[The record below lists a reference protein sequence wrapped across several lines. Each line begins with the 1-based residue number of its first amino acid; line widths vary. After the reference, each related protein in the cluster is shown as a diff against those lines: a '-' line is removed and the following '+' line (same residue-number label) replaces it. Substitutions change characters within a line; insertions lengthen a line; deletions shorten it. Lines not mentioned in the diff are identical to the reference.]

1 MDSHAPASLSRTL
14 SLPVLTL
21 YGLGTIIGAGIYV
34 LIGKIV
40 GTAAIYAPAAF
51 LLAGIIAAFTAF
63 SYAEL
68 ATRFPKSAAA
78 AVYVDEAWRI
88 KRLSSLVGWIIIITG
103 TVSAAAMANGLVG
116 YVQIFFDL
124 PRELIIG
131 SITLFLMLIALWGIR
146 ESAMMIVT
154 ITLLEIGGLIF
165 VLFIAQQNAP
175 VYSWEQLSTLPNA
188 KESIAIILGG
198 FLAFYAFIGFED
210 MANVVEET
218 QNPRRNIP
226 IAIILAVSLSTII
239 YVTVAI
245 TAVRTMSIEQLSNS
259 AAPLADMVTSSGYS
273 AASISLISLIAVVN
287 GALVQIIMA
296 SRVMYG
302 MGKQQMAPAFLSYIH
317 PKTHTPVIATIIVA
331 LAIFIFALW
340 LPLVTLAKLTSL
352 AMLIIF
358 SLVNGALI
366 TVKRRQPVAPHA
378 VCYPIWIPV
387 MGGLLCVTLI
397 LVQAFA
403 L

>member
-40 GTAAIYAPAAF
+40 GTAGIYAPAAF